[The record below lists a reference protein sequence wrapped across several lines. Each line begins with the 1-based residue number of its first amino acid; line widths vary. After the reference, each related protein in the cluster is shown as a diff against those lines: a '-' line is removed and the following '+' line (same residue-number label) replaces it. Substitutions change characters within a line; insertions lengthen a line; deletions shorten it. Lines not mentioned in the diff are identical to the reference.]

1 MTFQTDNPASELH
14 TLRDYIRWAMTCF
27 QQANLFYGHGTD
39 NPWDEAV
46 QLVLNAVHLPWDASH
61 HVLDARL
68 TTQEKQRI
76 LTFIRRRTEERLPL
90 PYITGE
96 AWYMGIPFYVDQRV
110 LIPRSPI
117 AELTEHQFSP
127 WLRAGPVDHILDL
140 CTGGGCIGIA
150 CAYQFPEAQVDLVDI
165 SPDALQ
171 VAEKNI
177 IRHELQHRVK
187 AIESDLFSSL
197 EGQCY
202 DLIISNP
209 PYVDRDDFN
218 SMPQEYKHEPQL
230 ALTSGDD
237 GLDITRRILR
247 EAQQYLS
254 EDGLLVVEVG
264 NSERHLIEQFPD
276 VPFTWAEFEQGGNGV
291 FLLSAEQLRDYFSVS
306 AVHCS

>member
-68 TTQEKQRI
+68 TNQEKQRI
-76 LTFIRRRTEERLPL
+76 LTYIRRRTEERLPL

-96 AWYMGIPFYVDQRV
+96 AWYMGIPFYVDERV

-117 AELTEHQFSP
+117 AELTEQLFTP
-127 WLRAGPVDHILDL
+127 WLRPGPVEQILDL
-140 CTGGGCIGIA
+140 CTGSGCIGIA

-165 SPDALQ
+165 SSEALE

-177 IRHELQHRVK
+177 NRHELKHRVT
-187 AIESDLFSSL
+187 AIQSDLFSKL
-197 EGQCY
+197 KGKRY
-202 DLIISNP
+202 DLIVSNP
-209 PYVDRDDFN
+209 PYVDLPDFDT
-218 SMPQEYKHEPQL
+218 MPQEYQHEPQL
-230 ALTSGDD
+230 ALTSGND
-237 GLDITRRILR
+237 GLDITRHILR
-247 EAQQYLS
+247 EAQHHLS
-254 EDGLLVVEVG
+254 EEGLLIVEVG
-264 NSERHLIEQFPD
+264 NSERHVIEQFPK
-276 VPFTWAEFEQGGNGV
+276 VPFTWAEFEKGGNGV
-291 FLLSAEQLRDYFSVS
+291 FLLTAEQLIEYQQYF
-306 AVHCS
+306 